1 MFLKTEPFTFNSE
14 TVTLFELSAL
24 QRIEYLKYLAK
35 DIQSLAQEEKEASIL
50 QAELVEK
57 TIRSSAM
64 LVAMS
69 LWHNDVNG
77 HSVQTLSDTLLST
90 WPVTALGQAD
100 LQVKRISGLIPEDD
114 IQPVAEEAQT
124 NVPAVSVEKSSPVS

>member
-35 DIQSLAQEEKEASIL
+35 DVQSLAQVENEASIL

>member
-35 DIQSLAQEEKEASIL
+35 DVQSLAQEEKEASIL